1 MDAGEDLL
9 DCVSG
14 GAVPTA
20 SRPRAREVDDWFVS
34 RLLPVEPALIRIAQR
49 ITGDEH
55 AAREIVHEVYADLL
69 KGQRWRTVTKPQAYA
84 SIAVRRAALRLTSRA
99 LAVPFN
105 TFADMD
111 LFAGGGHELDAYQL
125 LFAKQQRRIVLKAID
140 TLPPRCRAV
149 VMMRRFEERS
159 TQDIAE
165 QLGITV
171 SVVDKHLARGMA
183 IIAKCLATLHEES
196 G

>member
-1 MDAGEDLL
+1 MDAGEDIL
-9 DCVSG
+9 DSISG
-14 GAVPTA
+14 GAEPHATRSGV
-20 SRPRAREVDDWFVS
+20 REVDDWFLS
-34 RLLPVEPALIRIAQR
+34 RLLPFEPGLIRIAQR
-49 ITGDEH
+49 ITGDEDG
-55 AAREIVHEVYADLL
+55 AREIVHEVYADLL
-69 KGQRWRTVTKPQAYA
+69 KGQRWRTVTKPHAYV

-99 LAVPFN
+99 LAVPFS

-111 LFAGGGHELDAYQL
+111 LFASNGHDLYAHQL

-140 TLPPRCRAV
+140 ALSPRCRAV
-149 VMMRRFEERS
+149 VMMRRLEERS
-159 TQDIAE
+159 SQDIAE

>member
-1 MDAGEDLL
+1 MAAGEDIL
-9 DCVSG
+9 DCVPG
-14 GAVPTA
+14 GGEPTA
-20 SRPRAREVDDWFVS
+20 TRPGVREVDDWFVS
-34 RLLPVEPALIRIAQR
+34 RLLPFEPALIRIAQR
-49 ITGDEH
+49 ITGDED

-69 KGQRWRTVTKPQAYA
+69 KGHRWRSVTKPQAYV

-111 LFAGGGHELDAYQL
+111 LFASNGHELYAHQL

-140 TLPPRCRAV
+140 ALPPRCRAV
-149 VMMRRFEERS
+149 VKMRRLEERS
-159 TQDIAE
+159 SQDIAE
-165 QLGITV
+165 QLGISV

-183 IIAKCLATLHEES
+183 IIAKRLAAS
-196 G
+196 M

>member
-1 MDAGEDLL
+1 MVAGEDLL

-14 GAVPTA
+14 GEESTA

-84 SIAVRRAALRLTSRA
+84 SIAVRRAALRLASRA
-99 LAVPFN
+99 VAVPFN
-105 TFADMD
+105 NFADMD
-111 LFAGGGHELDAYQL
+111 LFAANGHELDAHQL

-140 TLPPRCRAV
+140 ALPPRCREV
-149 VMMRRFEERS
+149 VKMRRLEERCS
-159 TQDIAE
+159 QDIADH
-165 QLGITV
+165 LGITV

-183 IIAKCLATLHEES
+183 LIAGCLAAFHVE
-196 G
+196 GA